1 MEDPEESEKVI
12 DQIEENFIRLISHIM
27 EIIMRG
33 TVQSLKNDLDS
44 RRNMKTRLDS
54 RLWEMKAL

>member
-1 MEDPEESEKVI
+1 MEDPEESEQVI